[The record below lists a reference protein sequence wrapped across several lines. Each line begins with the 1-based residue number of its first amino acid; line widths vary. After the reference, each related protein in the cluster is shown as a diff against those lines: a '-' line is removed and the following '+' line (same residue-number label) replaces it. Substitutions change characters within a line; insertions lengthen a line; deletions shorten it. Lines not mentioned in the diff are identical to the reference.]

1 MVNKA
6 LNEKSFLINEMYA
19 SFARK
24 CAVVKC
30 TAKATS
36 KLYCKKHALPSF
48 QPGKSTSP
56 ACKSCRSFDFCSSK
70 HLSAFEQK
78 HTKPSLSSR
87 ITHEQRHTCGSA
99 MRTFLIRHKSHIY
112 KCKTNFGVGKK
123 PNNGRSSEQEGESY
137 YHLKSKFVIY
147 CAAPP
152 SDKHLSF
159 GADKFE

>member
-1 MVNKA
+1 MKCMPLLLGSVQLSNA
-6 LNEKSFLINEMYA
+6 L
-19 SFARK
+19 RK
-24 CAVVKC
+24 PQVSYIA
-30 TAKATS
+30 
-36 KLYCKKHALPSF
+36 KKHALPSF

-56 ACKSCRSFDFCSSK
+56 ACKSCPSFDFCSSK

-78 HTKPSLSSR
+78 HKAIAVISNYS
-87 ITHEQRHTCGSA
+87 CGSA